1 MVPLVIHSLSALR
14 PVKLVY
20 EFNNQEKLTA
30 NLSTYQNGFSYYKHD
45 ALENAQD
52 AVFSNKTCV
61 IVTDNI
67 PLKQVFDSD
76 SKLITVGTIAGTFYL
91 KLGDKTLTHS
101 GDQVYVGGT
110 GTPLLISLVPL
121 GNNTVEL
128 KFGKT
133 HYLQVDSE
141 YPYTLRVTDNIL
153 DDNDIKRQRFVYDYK
168 DRKLSFRTLTK
179 EGWRFLSAG
188 VDQTVRAV
196 GLILNETKVNSYFF
210 DPEFIS
216 TEAVNYNFDATNTEV
231 KYYNELPSYDNRQT
245 VAVKDAQESNTNLL
259 ITCPT
264 SEIAKSTEAKINIAL
279 TRSNFSSTG
288 SYVTKQTKS

>member
-1 MVPLVIHSLSALR
+1 MVPLAFHSLSALR

-20 EFNNQEKLTA
+20 DYNNAEKFTA
-30 NLSTYQNGFSYYKHD
+30 NLSTYKNGFSYYKHD

-67 PLKQVFDSD
+67 PLKQVFESD
-76 SKLITVGTIAGTFYL
+76 SKLLTIGTIAGSFYL
-91 KLGDKTLTHS
+91 NLSNRKLTTS
-101 GDQVYVGGT
+101 GDQVFVGGT
-110 GTPLLISLVPL
+110 GAPLLLSLVPL
-121 GNNTVEL
+121 GDNTVEL

-133 HYLQVDSE
+133 HYLQVDAE
-141 YPYTLRVTDNIL
+141 YPYTARITDNVL
-153 DDNDIKRQRFVYDYK
+153 DKADLVRQRFVYDYK
-168 DRKLSFRTLTK
+168 DKKISFRTLTK

-210 DPEFIS
+210 EPEFVSNDSIY
-216 TEAVNYNFDATNTEV
+216 YNFDAKSSEV
-231 KYYNELPSYDNRQT
+231 KYYNELPSFDNRET
-245 VAVKDAQESNTNLL
+245 VAIKTQQESNTNLL

-264 SEIAKSTEAKINIAL
+264 NEIAKTTEAKVNIAL
-279 TRSNFSSTG
+279 TKSNFSSTG
-288 SYVTKQTKS
+288 SYVTKKTLL